1 MIVAQSMKTDATLQ
15 VSQVTSRRFPAPASL
30 RAPMSQATVRI
41 PNTAT
46 T

>member
-15 VSQVTSRRFPAPASL
+15 VSQVILRRLPAPASL

-46 T
+46 M